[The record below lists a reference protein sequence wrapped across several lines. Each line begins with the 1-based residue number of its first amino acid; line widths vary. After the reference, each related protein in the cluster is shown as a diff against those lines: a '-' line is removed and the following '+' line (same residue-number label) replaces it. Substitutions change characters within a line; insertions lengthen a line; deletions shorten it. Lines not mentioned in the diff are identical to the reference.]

1 MKSPLFFRMVL
12 TISGLLVMSLPAA
25 VRAAETMIDIGIAE
39 AVETS
44 LLNNLGLKLI
54 QDDVVFAEGASLAA
68 EGTFDAQ
75 LNAEVGATSKD
86 QTPVTLVSASE
97 ERTGAWNA
105 GVQKRFTT
113 GTEMDLKWDNGNLDT
128 DSDIY
133 FFDPVYNTDLRLGL
147 KQPLVKGFGRDIQ
160 MAELKSAQTRLEAA
174 SYLVDSE
181 AADLAA
187 EVKKAY
193 WELVF
198 AHQNLEVL
206 QISLELA
213 KKLRDDTKTKIDAG
227 KLAQIDLFQ
236 PESEV
241 AQREQ
246 DLIVGERGVGSAEDR
261 LKLLMNSMDWLI
273 PFKPTDL
280 PGTTPVEPEITQV
293 YQNALNNRPDLK
305 AAELQISASGY
316 QLDKAQ
322 NDILPALN
330 LLGSVGIGSRAEDYS
345 TAVDNS
351 LRDSDTH
358 WQVGL
363 SFSRP
368 LDNSLAK
375 GRYRQ
380 ALASH
385 NKDKTSLELLKQE
398 IRRTVRVTVRDVEL
412 ALKSIEATRKTALA
426 TSKRLEAEQIKFN
439 AGRSTTLDVLIAQQD
454 YARALSTENRSKI
467 VYAQSLAELD
477 RIQGTITIDR

>member
-54 QDDVVFAEGASLAA
+54 QEDVVFAEGASLAA

-133 FFDPVYNTDLRLGL
+133 LFDPVYNTDLRLGL
-147 KQPLVKGFGRDIQ
+147 KQPLVKGFGRNVQ
-160 MAELKSAQTRLEAA
+160 TAELKSAQTRLEAA

-293 YQNALNNRPDLK
+293 YQKALNNRPDLK

-322 NDILPALN
+322 NDILPALD

-426 TSKRLEAEQIKFN
+426 TSKRLEAEQIKFD